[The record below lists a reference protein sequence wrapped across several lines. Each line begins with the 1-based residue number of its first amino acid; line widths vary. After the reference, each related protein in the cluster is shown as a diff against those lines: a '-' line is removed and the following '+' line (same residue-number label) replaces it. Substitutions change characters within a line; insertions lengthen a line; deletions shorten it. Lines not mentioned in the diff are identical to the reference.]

1 MKLWRWILLLV
12 IIAALAAFGWHWV
25 AVDPGFVLVRLRGW
39 EVQST
44 LLTAVIIVV
53 IAVLIVVWA
62 WLLLRWSIGAAGRHY
77 RRVSRRYLHTGLTA
91 LAEGRYGT
99 AERSLTLAARHR
111 PQRGVAWLGAAQAAA
126 HRGDQSA
133 AFEMLDKAAVEV
145 PEAARVVRARM
156 LRHAG
161 KAQAAMNLLA
171 PGADARKL
179 TPAGWVEWVKA
190 VLAIGDP
197 VRARTALEPLRK
209 SGALDANAQTALEAR
224 VLVAAIQTA
233 ADGAALKALWTDM
246 PKIHRRRVEAVDA
259 YARRAAY
266 FGQSMAAMG
275 EVEAALRRQWSPA
288 LAETWGLLDGEVEAR
303 LRRAEA
309 WLDTHPDDPALL
321 TTLGRLSAQLEV
333 WGKAR
338 EYLGHALAIAPS
350 AATWEA
356 LGEVYA
362 GQDNLLLSQRCYRNA
377 LRMGRGDPVEPLPGQ
392 ESGGAL
398 KGSVSDQRDA
408 HGMPHLPE

>member
-1 MKLWRWILLLV
+1 MKLWRWLLLLV

-25 AVDPGFVLVRLRGW
+25 AVDPGSVHISLRGW
-39 EVQST
+39 VVHST

-53 IAVLIVVWA
+53 VAVLVVVWA
-62 WLLLRWSIGAAGRHY
+62 WLLLRWSIGAAGNHY
-77 RRVSRRYLHTGLTA
+77 RRVSRRYLRTGLTA

-99 AERSLTLAARHR
+99 AERSLTLAARYR
-111 PQRGVAWLGAAQAAA
+111 PQRGIAWLTAAQAAA

-133 AFEMLDKAAVEV
+133 ALEMLDKAAAEV
-145 PEAARVVRARM
+145 PQAARVVRARM
-156 LRHAG
+156 LRRIG

-171 PGADARKL
+171 PGADAHKL
-179 TPAGWVEWVKA
+179 TPAGWEEWVKS
-190 VLAIGDP
+190 VLATGDAT
-197 VRARTALEPLRK
+197 RARAALDPLRK
-209 SGALDANAQTALEAR
+209 SGALDGATQTALEAR

-233 ADGAALKALWTDM
+233 ADGAALKALWADM
-246 PKIHRRRVEAVDA
+246 PKAHRRRAEAVDA
-259 YARRAAY
+259 YARRAAH

-288 LAETWGLLDGEVEAR
+288 LVETWGLLDGEIEAR
-303 LRRAEA
+303 LRRAEG
-309 WLDTHPDDPALL
+309 WLDAHPDDPALL
-321 TTLGRLSAQLEV
+321 TTLGRLSAHLEV

-338 EYLGHALAIAPS
+338 EYLGRALAAAPS

-377 LRMGRGDPVEPLPGQ
+377 LRMDRGDPIEPLPGHAL
-392 ESGGAL
+392 GAVDA
-398 KGSVSDQRDA
+398 SVTDRRDV